1 MMTDIFITFN
11 AHANAAQ
18 AVQMS
23 AYMRNQFAYLG
34 IPTPL
39 RRALAKEFL
48 ASEKKKTNIDW
59 DFIDICWGKEEREF
73 QYLALDYL
81 ILKKPLLTPRDVP
94 HLKKLALDKS
104 WWDTID
110 GLDRM
115 VGGIA
120 LKYPEVN
127 TVLLEW
133 SVDTDFWLRR
143 IAIDHQLDRKDKT
156 NTVLLEQIIK
166 NNFGQTE
173 FFINKAIGWSLR
185 EYSKV
190 NLDWVRN
197 FISRYKKELAPLSIR
212 EASKYI

>member
-1 MMTDIFITFN
+1 MTDIFTTFKS
-11 AHANAAQ
+11 HANVAQ
-18 AVQMS
+18 AVKMS

-39 RRALAKEFL
+39 RRTLAKEFL
-48 ASEKKKTNIDW
+48 ASEKKKPDIDW
-59 DFIDICWGKEEREF
+59 DFVNACWGKEREF

-81 ILKKPLLTPRDVP
+81 QLKKPLLTPDDVP

-110 GLDRM
+110 GLDRII
-115 VGGIA
+115 GGIA
-120 LKYPEVN
+120 LKFPEVN
-127 TVLLEW
+127 TVLLKW
-133 SVDTDFWLRR
+133 SVDNDFWLRR

-156 NTVLLEQIIK
+156 DTVLLEQIIR

-190 NLDWVRN
+190 NPDWVRN
-197 FISRYKKELAPLSIR
+197 FVSRYKNELAPLSIR

>member
-1 MMTDIFITFN
+1 MMAELFIKFQSQ
-11 AHANAAQ
+11 ANAAQ
-18 AVQMS
+18 AVKMS
-23 AYMRNQFAYLG
+23 AYMRDQFAYLG

-39 RRALAKEFL
+39 RKTLAKEFL
-48 ASEKKKTNIDW
+48 ASEKKKPDIDW
-59 DFIDICWGKEEREF
+59 DFIAVCWGKEREF
-73 QYLALDYL
+73 QYVALDYL
-81 ILKKPLLTPRDVP
+81 HLKKPLLTPDDVA

-110 GLDRM
+110 GLDSII
-115 VGGIA
+115 GGIA
-120 LKYPEVN
+120 LKFPQVN
-127 TVLLEW
+127 KVLLKW
-133 SVDTDFWLRR
+133 SVDNDFWLRR

-190 NLDWVRN
+190 NPDWV
-197 FISRYKKELAPLSIR
+197 
-212 EASKYI
+212 

>member
-1 MMTDIFITFN
+1 MMTDVFITFN

-39 RRALAKEFL
+39 RRTLAKEFL
-48 ASEKKKTNIDW
+48 ASEKKKADIDW
-59 DFIDICWGKEEREF
+59 DFINICWGKEEREF

-81 ILKKPLLTPRDVP
+81 ILKKPLLTPGDVP

-127 TVLLEW
+127 EILLQW
-133 SVDTDFWLRR
+133 SVDHNFWLRR

-156 NTVLLEQIIK
+156 DTVLLEQIIK

-190 NLDWVRN
+190 NPDWVRN
-197 FISRYKKELAPLSIR
+197 FVSRYKNELAPLSIR

>member
-1 MMTDIFITFN
+1 MTDIFTKFQ
-11 AHANAAQ
+11 AHANAGR

-39 RRALAKEFL
+39 RRTLAKEFL
-48 ASEKKKTNIDW
+48 NAEKKKTGTDW
-59 DFIDICWGKEEREF
+59 DFVDVCWGKEEREF

-81 ILKKPLLTPRDVP
+81 ILKKPLLTPGDVP
-94 HLKKLALDKS
+94 HLKQLAQDKS

-110 GLDRM
+110 GLDRI

-120 LKYPEVN
+120 LKYLEVN
-127 TVLLEW
+127 MVLLEW
-133 SVDTDFWLRR
+133 SVDHDFWLRR

-156 NTVLLEQIIK
+156 DTVLLEQIIK
-166 NNFGQTE
+166 NNLGQKE

-190 NLDWVRN
+190 NPDWVRN
-197 FISRYKKELAPLSIR
+197 FVSRYKNELAPLSIR